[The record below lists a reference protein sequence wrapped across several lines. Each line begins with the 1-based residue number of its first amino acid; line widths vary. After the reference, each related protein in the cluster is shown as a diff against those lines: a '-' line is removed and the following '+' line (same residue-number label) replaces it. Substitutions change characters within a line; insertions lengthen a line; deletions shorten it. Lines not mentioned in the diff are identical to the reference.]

1 MTKTAK
7 GFQDWLTRRLD
18 EGADLDRVERQIKA
32 WRECPPTDTTVALF
46 DAMLA
51 ELDKARGAKK
61 APAPKPVQG
70 EAGAFD

>member
-1 MTKTAK
+1 MKAGPT
-7 GFQDWLTRRLD
+7 FQAWLVRRIE
-18 EGADLDRVERQIKA
+18 EGADMDRVRRQIER
-32 WRECPPTDTTVALF
+32 WRENPPSDTNAALF